1 MSHDAGVWAAAIATL
16 AAFSYLTG
24 ADNPVW
30 LVAEHVYM
38 ALAFGYTVA
47 YTWQNT
53 LHPIVVGGPTSPG
66 IATGAWWLIIPVL
79 FALLVYLRYSPT
91 WRWVARYPMSL
102 WLGYGAG
109 VILANVPK
117 TFMGQVVASFYPL
130 WGPKPLATYIDGW
143 VLLLTL
149 LGTLAYFFFTVERR
163 GRAMKVAAGVGRW
176 TLMVALGASFAST
189 VLFRWTLAYGQ
200 VTFLVHTWLG
210 L

>member
-1 MSHDAGVWAAAIATL
+1 VSTDPGVWAAAVATL
-16 AAFSYLTG
+16 MVFSYLLD
-24 ADNPVW
+24 ADNPAW
-30 LVAEHVYM
+30 LLIEHIYM
-38 ALAFGYTVA
+38 ALAFGYTIA
-47 YTWQNT
+47 YAWQNT
-53 LHPIVVGGPTSPG
+53 LRPLFVGARTSPG
-66 IATGAWWLIIPVL
+66 IATGAWWLAIPVL
-79 FALLVYLRYSPT
+79 FALLVYLRYFPR

-130 WGPKPLATYIDGW
+130 WGHLKASTYLNGW
-143 VLLLTL
+143 VLLITL

-163 GRAMKVAAGVGRW
+163 GAAMKLGSAIGRW

-189 VLFRWTLAYGQ
+189 LLFRWTLAYGRFD
-200 VTFLVHTWLG
+200 FLLHTWLG